1 MNPPPRSE
9 SSCLRSMAKAVAAVR
24 LKAPYPLERN
34 ETLSR
39 RANHITTHPECS
51 GSAKRHAYQVPI
63 ELDVRPS
70 HCSADVPSR
79 T

>member
-1 MNPPPRSE
+1 MFEKYGKGRRRCQAGS
-9 SSCLRSMAKAVAAVR
+9 
-24 LKAPYPLERN
+24 PYPLERN

-51 GSAKRHAYQVPI
+51 GSAKRHAYQVPT